1 MTDKYIDFL
10 SQTETKEYTKL
21 ELYQRCLALSPELT
35 QTDFTELLSR
45 RAIKLGNYKQLVSH
59 VWKVSLKV
67 LIGWIFLFF
76 HLFAADYASWVGK
89 VFINYIFNCIHPHNN
104 LQFCL

>member
-35 QTDFTELLSR
+35 QTDFTELLHR
-45 RAIKLGNYKQLVSH
+45 RAIKLGNYT
-59 VWKVSLKV
+59 
-67 LIGWIFLFF
+67 
-76 HLFAADYASWVGK
+76 
-89 VFINYIFNCIHPHNN
+89 
-104 LQFCL
+104 